1 MVLEMV
7 IVWKTRNS
15 TTFSQKIIFIFQ
27 LSKITKAVSDCF
39 CLMAC
44 DLMMIDW
51 FYDEKNY
58 NLPNELRHDMSLG
71 SMNQCNVIDWE
82 IHIRLILNSADLFV
96 NYTADSPY
104 TNTGMKT
111 WHFAG
116 NILTDAA
123 NQNTSLKARK
133 KSIPTP
139 SRESRTDEK

>member
-27 LSKITKAVSDCF
+27 LSKTTKAVSDCF

-58 NLPNELRHDMSLG
+58 NLPNELRNDMSLG
-71 SMNQCNVIDWE
+71 SMNQCNVID
-82 IHIRLILNSADLFV
+82 
-96 NYTADSPY
+96 
-104 TNTGMKT
+104 
-111 WHFAG
+111 
-116 NILTDAA
+116 
-123 NQNTSLKARK
+123 
-133 KSIPTP
+133 
-139 SRESRTDEK
+139 